1 MKPGLVWYGPLANS
15 GALYFKD
22 FASYVFDFIVWGI
35 ILGKHSVSRLCWDQT
50 VTRRTGLLRWKM
62 LYFSVATPPIFTHF
76 EILIILRCIWRGVKD
91 IDIILWYKKKSI
103 KSTSMFFLNIPNN
116 EQNPILTKTG
126 LKLLAYK
133 CIDENTADYQRLEYR
148 EMTLIYDAK
157 IFRITGCIQLKP

>member
-62 LYFSVATPPIFTHF
+62 LYFS
-76 EILIILRCIWRGVKD
+76 ILIILRCIWRGVKD
-91 IDIILWYKKKSI
+91 IDIILWYKKSI

-133 CIDENTADYQRLEYR
+133 CIDENTTDYQRLEYR